1 MYVNMRLNHLL
12 NLLSKI
18 NKMKDAILETMSVN
32 DAFTYQDEPI
42 EMAKERLEYYH
53 EELSTLYNSE
63 LIQDPE
69 QLYCLGDVL
78 NIINTIKENL

>member
-1 MYVNMRLNHLL
+1 
-12 NLLSKI
+12 
-18 NKMKDAILETMSVN
+18 MKDAILEIMSEN

-42 EMAKERLEYYH
+42 EMAKERLKYYY
-53 EELSTLYNSE
+53 EELNKVYYSE

-69 QLYCLGDVL
+69 QLYSLGDVI

>member
-1 MYVNMRLNHLL
+1 
-12 NLLSKI
+12 
-18 NKMKDAILETMSVN
+18 MKDAILEIMSEN

-42 EMAKERLEYYH
+42 EMAKERLEYYY
-53 EELSTLYNSE
+53 EELNKLYYSE

-69 QLYCLGDVL
+69 QLYSLGDVI

>member
-1 MYVNMRLNHLL
+1 MR
-12 NLLSKI
+12 
-18 NKMKDAILETMSVN
+18 DAICFLASILETMSEN

-53 EELSTLYNSE
+53 EELSKLYNSE

-69 QLYCLGDVL
+69 QLYSLGDVL
-78 NIINTIKENL
+78 NIIKTIKENL